1 MIDRRTVLAAAP
13 LLFAAGPAL
22 AQEAGFAALE
32 RSLGGRVGLYARDV
46 RGGGA
51 LAWRADERFAMCSSF
66 KAALAAAVLARVDQ
80 GRERLDRIVRYGPA
94 DLQPYGPT
102 ANARVHEGGM
112 PIAELC
118 EAAVELS
125 DNTAANLLLAQIGGP
140 AALTAFVRSLGD
152 GVTRMDRT
160 EPSLNS
166 AIPGDPRDTTTPRA
180 MAGTLERLV
189 LGHALSPASRARL
202 TGWMR
207 GCKTGDKRLR
217 AGLPKTWV
225 VADKTGTSGHGDD
238 GDIAV
243 VWPAPERPLLI
254 CAYMM
259 GATAPPEAQDAAFA
273 SLARMAAAR
282 LAPGA

>member
-1 MIDRRTVLAAAP
+1 MLLAAE
-13 LLFAAGPAL
+13 PAL
-22 AQEAGFAALE
+22 AEDASFAALE
-32 RSLGGRVGLYARDV
+32 RSLGGRVGFFARNV
-46 RGGGA
+46 RTSA
-51 LAWRADERFAMCSSF
+51 VLAWRADERFAMCSTF

-80 GRERLDRIVRYGPA
+80 GRERLDRVVPYGPA
-94 DLQPYGPT
+94 DLQDYGPT
-102 ANARVHEGGM
+102 TRARLAEGGL
-112 PIAELC
+112 PVADLC

-125 DNTAANLLLAQIGGP
+125 DNTAANLLLAQNGGP
-140 AALTAFVRSLGD
+140 AALTAFVRTLDD

-189 LGHALSPASRARL
+189 LGQALSPASRERL
-202 TGWMR
+202 TGWLR

-217 AGLPKTWV
+217 AGLPKAWV
-225 VADKTGTSGHGDD
+225 TADKTGASGHGDD

-243 VWPAPERPLLI
+243 VWPTPSRPLVI
-254 CAYMM
+254 CAYLM
-259 GATAPPEAQDAAFA
+259 GAKAPVEAQDAAFA

-282 LAPGA
+282 LALRA